1 MAGAVS
7 ADRISTLDRRHHTVA
22 EHLSGHG
29 ASLARCE
36 TGAESTTCIWSQSG
50 LHMESIRIARVM
62 PSRHRNQPRFTQVVA
77 PEDSAGVEHYS
88 PVDEVGHPF
97 DNPT

>member
-1 MAGAVS
+1 MARLS
-7 ADRISTLDRRHHTVA
+7 HVA
-22 EHLSGHG
+22 K
-29 ASLARCE
+29 
-36 TGAESTTCIWSQSG
+36 QVQNQQP
-50 LHMESIRIARVM
+50 ESIRIARVM